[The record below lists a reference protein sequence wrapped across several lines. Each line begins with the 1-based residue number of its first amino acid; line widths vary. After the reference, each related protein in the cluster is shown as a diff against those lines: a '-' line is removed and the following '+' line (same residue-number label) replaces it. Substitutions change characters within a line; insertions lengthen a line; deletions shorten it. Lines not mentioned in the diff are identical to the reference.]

1 MISSAQLKAQSRYDK
16 AHTQQILFKLN
27 RTTDADILAKLE
39 DVENKQGY
47 VKQLI
52 RQDIRGNSPVLPL
65 DAIRYLVRPLASK
78 YSLKSLYVFGSYAR
92 GDATPESDIDLMV
105 DGGDVDTAEKYFSM
119 KSELAEVLGRD
130 VDLVMASAAKKN
142 TTRAGRRFLDHYE
155 RDRILIYE
163 QV

>member
-1 MISSAQLKAQSRYDK
+1 MISDAQLKAQSRYDK
-16 AHTQQILFKLN
+16 AHTRQILFKLN
-27 RTTDADILAKLE
+27 QTTDADILAKLE

-52 RQDIRGNSPVLPL
+52 RQDIRGNSPVLSL
-65 DAIRYLVRPLASK
+65 DAIRYLVRPVARK
-78 YSLKSLYVFGSYAR
+78 YKLKSLYAFGSYAR

-105 DGGDVDTAEKYFSM
+105 DGGDVDTAERYFSM
-119 KSELAEVLGRD
+119 KAELAEVLGRD

-155 RDRILIYE
+155 RDKILIYE